1 MTVFSKS
8 AAFAITAFLAVAADA
23 HMIMQSPVPYGKS
36 TLNNSPL
43 DGSGSDFPC
52 KQRPGVYDAEG
63 ASNVAAIGEPQTLSF
78 IGGATHGGGSCQV
91 ALTTD
96 LQPTKQSKWMV
107 IKSIVG
113 GCPDAFNGNLNG
125 DASST
130 ASTKFQYTI
139 PDGIA
144 PGEYTI
150 AWTWFN
156 HIGNREMYMNC
167 GPMTVTGAKKKR
179 YAPPPKVSKRQTS
192 FPDIY
197 VANIDNKQCQ
207 TPDSVDLIFPNPGAD
222 VQTAG
227 SGPYATAT
235 CDIGNGGSNNAGQ
248 PTASA
253 PAASGVAT
261 SAAAPTD
268 APASAP
274 ASAPAFAY
282 GSSGQQPAATGG
294 ANDGQYTAGSPTAGS
309 FATGAVSV
317 PTPAPAPSSSSDALQ
332 VIPTSAAAGL
342 ALTPATPVS
351 PSQTLSAPRYTNSSV
366 PQIAPG
372 NVAAPTGTASGSTG
386 SSSGASVGAAGQL
399 TGPCSNEGDWNC
411 IDGSSFQ
418 RCASGSWSATIP
430 LSGMKCTPGETGNN
444 NFAMT
449 PVKAKRFEA

>member
-8 AAFAITAFLAVAADA
+8 AALAVAAFLAVAAEA
-23 HMIMQSPVPYGKS
+23 HMMMQSPVPYGKS

-43 DGSGSDFPC
+43 DGGGADFPC

-91 ALTTD
+91 ALSTD

-107 IKSIVG
+107 IKSIEG
-113 GCPDAFNGNLNG
+113 GCPDSFPGNMND

-130 ASTKFQYTI
+130 AAATFQYTI
-139 PDGIA
+139 PEGIA

-179 YAPPPKVSKRQTS
+179 YAPAPKVSKRQTS

-227 SGPYATAT
+227 NGPYATPT
-235 CDIGNGGSNNAGQ
+235 CDIGNNGNNAAQQ
-248 PTASA
+248 PTGSA
-253 PAASGVAT
+253 PAAASGGYGG
-261 SAAAPTD
+261 SAAGPPAPTD
-268 APASAP
+268 APASTP
-274 ASAPAFAY
+274 GFA
-282 GSSGQQPAATGG
+282 GGNSGQYSQAPGG
-294 ANDGQYTAGSPTAGS
+294 DNNGQYTAGSPSAGS
-309 FATGAVSV
+309 FASGADSV
-317 PTPAPAPSSSSDALQ
+317 PTSTPTPSSSSSADGLQ
-332 VIPTSAAAGL
+332 VIPTSAAAGQTF
-342 ALTPATPVS
+342 TPATPVS
-351 PSQTLSAPRYTNSSV
+351 PSQTLTAPRYTNSSV

-372 NVAAPTGTASGSTG
+372 NTAAPTGSSSTSDSTG
-386 SSSGASVGAAGQL
+386 TAGQL

-430 LSGMKCTPGETGNN
+430 LRGMKCTPGETGTN

-449 PVKAKRFEA
+449 PAKAKRFEA

>member
-8 AAFAITAFLAVAADA
+8 AAFAITALLAVAADA
-23 HMIMQSPVPYGKS
+23 HMIMRTPVPYGKS

-43 DGSGSDFPC
+43 DGGGADFPC

-91 ALTTD
+91 ALSTD

-107 IKSIVG
+107 IKSIIG
-113 GCPDAFNGNLNG
+113 GCPDAFPGNLNG

-130 ASTKFQYTI
+130 ESATFQYTI
-139 PDGIA
+139 PEGIA
-144 PGEYTI
+144 PGDYTI

-167 GPMTVTGAKKKR
+167 GPMTVTAAKKKR
-179 YAPPPKVSKRQTS
+179 YAPAPKVSKRQAS

-207 TPDSVDLIFPNPGAD
+207 TPENVDLIFPNPGAY

-227 SGPYATAT
+227 SGPYVTAT
-235 CDIGNGGSNNAGQ
+235 CDLGNNANNAEQ
-248 PTASA
+248 PTASV
-253 PAASGVAT
+253 PAVSGIAT
-261 SAAAPTD
+261 SAAVPTD

-274 ASAPAFAY
+274 TSAPGFAY
-282 GSSGQQPAATGG
+282 GSSGQLPQATGG
-294 ANDGQYTAGSPTAGS
+294 GNDGKYSAGSPTAGS
-309 FATGAVSV
+309 FASGAVSV
-317 PTPAPAPSSSSDALQ
+317 PSPAPAPSSSADGLQ
-332 VIPTSAAAGL
+332 VIPTSVAAGL
-342 ALTPATPVS
+342 AATPAVPVS
-351 PSQTLSAPRYTNSSV
+351 PSQTVTVPRYTNTSA

-372 NVAAPTGTASGSTG
+372 NVAAPTGTASVSTG
-386 SSSGASVGAAGQL
+386 SSSGVSAGAAGQL

-449 PVKAKRFEA
+449 PAKAKRFEA